1 MRTAIII
8 LNYNSKKDT
17 IRYVNEIKEYKC
29 LNTIIVVDNNSS
41 NQGEFEEL
49 ETLKSEN
56 IYVIKSDKNG
66 GYSYGNNFG
75 LKFLETLN
83 QDYDYVVISNPD
95 VEVSEN
101 AFECCFKELEENE
114 KVAVCAPIMLNGNGE
129 HIRRS
134 SWKIRLPGI
143 DMVNSSR
150 LNEVLFY
157 KWFRNGEYKE
167 EDYKNSRLE
176 VECVSGAFFVIK
188 YNLFKQIGYFD
199 DNVFLFYEED
209 ILANKLKKLG
219 YKEISLN
226 NISFKHFES
235 QSINKAL
242 NYFNKIKR
250 LQISKMYYQKTY
262 NNINIF
268 QVVIFTIINYWRR
281 FELLFEIPIRKLMK
295 K

>member
-101 AFECCFKELEENE
+101 AFEGCFKELEENE

-268 QVVIFTIINYWRR
+268 QIVIFTIINYWRR